1 MGAGVPGVK
10 RGEESIWCIIC
21 CSIYTAKLRKE
32 GVLGF
37 EVYISAHRCALKCL
51 CDTVEQRVAPRGS
64 FLFPEVCIKYQ
75 CVCLEVRAVVES
87 AGKVF

>member
-37 EVYISAHRCALKCL
+37 EVYISAHRCALACGA
-51 CDTVEQRVAPRGS
+51 EGGS
-64 FLFPEVCIKYQ
+64 SWKLSVP
-75 CVCLEVRAVVES
+75 
-87 AGKVF
+87 